1 MGRNL
6 PRSELA
12 LHAAGIPLPGTV
24 LARDVR
30 RWINTSL
37 KGAVFFKMTPL
48 TSTIGLWLLVLA
60 PGQQEPITGE
70 QLAARLETVD
80 VLTARDFDTT
90 FELRILNA
98 QPRTDELTWDTS
110 DWLALEEFRYL
121 VVGDQMR
128 VERRA
133 FKKSP
138 LPNDATHLEIEYE
151 CVNIW
156 SQGAW
161 WFRVEG
167 DPSVTMYA
175 QAVPTDLY
183 GKGFVFN
190 LMQDRYP
197 FPSSMADL
205 VREGDVIEQHRDGGI
220 LTHRFAQIG
229 MPANTVQNVL
239 RASLEPVFCQIDY
252 TTEVSSASDVKD
264 FSPDMYHS
272 QVYLVGEWELMEN
285 LMLPK
290 VAYVDTSVR
299 KDKFLRVSPFRQNR
313 AIYTRKSFKTISKP
327 TDELAQLFVMSM
339 PVGTGVYDDRMKLSF
354 KIGEKYIHLDGKMYE
369 LNEPLMEPPGDRLAE
384 LLKGATLVSPRAG
397 VTPPTGVS
405 DTPSLNQRQAELI
418 ESNVTPVTPGFSL
431 TRKILVT
438 VIVGVG
444 VALLAVAF
452 LHRTRIK
459 RLDS

>member
-1 MGRNL
+1 
-6 PRSELA
+6 
-12 LHAAGIPLPGTV
+12 
-24 LARDVR
+24 
-30 RWINTSL
+30 
-37 KGAVFFKMTPL
+37 
-48 TSTIGLWLLVLA
+48 
-60 PGQQEPITGE
+60 
-70 QLAARLETVD
+70 
-80 VLTARDFDTT
+80 
-90 FELRILNA
+90 
-98 QPRTDELTWDTS
+98 
-110 DWLALEEFRYL
+110 
-121 VVGDQMR
+121 
-128 VERRA
+128 
-133 FKKSP
+133 
-138 LPNDATHLEIEYE
+138 
-151 CVNIW
+151 
-156 SQGAW
+156 
-161 WFRVEG
+161 
-167 DPSVTMYA
+167 
-175 QAVPTDLY
+175 
-183 GKGFVFN
+183 
-190 LMQDRYP
+190 
-197 FPSSMADL
+197 
-205 VREGDVIEQHRDGGI
+205 
-220 LTHRFAQIG
+220 

-272 QVYLVGEWELMEN
+272 QVYSVGEWELMEN

-299 KDKFLRVSPFRQNR
+299 KDKFLRESPFRQNR

-418 ESNVTPVTPGFSL
+418 ESNVTPNFSL

-444 VALLAVAF
+444 VALLAIAF